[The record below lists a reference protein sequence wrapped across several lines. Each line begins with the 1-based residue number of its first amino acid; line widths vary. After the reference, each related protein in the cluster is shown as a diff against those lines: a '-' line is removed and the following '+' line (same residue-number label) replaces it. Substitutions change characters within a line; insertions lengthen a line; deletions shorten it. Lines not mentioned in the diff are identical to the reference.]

1 MLEKLVEI
9 CILFDFYGNLLSR
22 KQYKAVELYY
32 IYDLSL
38 SEIGEQMGISRQGV
52 YDTLKRAEENL
63 YKYESKLGLVHKFND
78 NKNKIKIIMKYT
90 KLIKKKA
97 YELNLNDIENHIEK
111 MESILKDVLEG
122 NRED

>member
-63 YKYESKLGLVHKFND
+63 YKYESKLGLVYKFND
-78 NKNKIKIIMKYT
+78 NKNKIKVIMKYT
-90 KLIKKKA
+90 KLIKKEA
-97 YELNLNDIENHIEK
+97 YELNLNDIENYIEK
-111 MESILKDVLEG
+111 MESILEDVLEG